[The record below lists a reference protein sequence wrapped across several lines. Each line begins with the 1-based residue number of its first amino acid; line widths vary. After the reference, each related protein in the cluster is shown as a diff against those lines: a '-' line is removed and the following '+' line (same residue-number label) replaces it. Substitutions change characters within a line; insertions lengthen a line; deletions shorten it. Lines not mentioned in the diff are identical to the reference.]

1 MHQVTPLQAQV
12 ETMLRD
18 GFPEVEVLLVDKP
31 SPNRV
36 RVYIDRE
43 TSPVDTDLL
52 EQVSRELSP
61 LREQWA
67 LEVSSPGIERP
78 LVKPDHYK
86 RVVGSPVAGRD
97 HPQRRVRRYR
107 LHPLAHHHGPERPA
121 EPHLPQRRNG
131 RLQRLNQR
139 HRHWNQPEL
148 QHRRDGQPHRRR
160 DGEHRDEPGF

>member
-18 GFPEVEVLLVDKP
+18 GFPEVEVLLVEKP

-36 RVYIDRE
+36 RVFIDRE
-43 TSPVDTDLL
+43 NTAVDTDLL

-78 LVKPDHYK
+78 LVKLDHYK
-86 RVVGSPVAGRD
+86 RVVGSPVA
-97 HPQRRVRRYR
+97 VRTEQ
-107 LHPLAHHHGPERPA
+107 PLAG
-121 EPHLPQRRNG
+121 RRSFKG
-131 RLQRLNQR
+131 VLTEAHEQMITIDL
-139 HRHWNQPEL
+139 
-148 QHRRDGQPHRRR
+148 
-160 DGEHRDEPGF
+160 DGEPVEIPLDAVHSAHLVDDGRGGKP

>member
-1 MHQVTPLQAQV
+1 MHQVTELQTRV

-18 GFPEVEVLLVDKP
+18 GFPEVEVLLVDRP

-36 RVYIDRE
+36 RVFIDRE

-52 EQVSRELSP
+52 EQVTRELSP

-86 RVVGSPVAGRD
+86 RVVGSSVAVRTEQPLDGRRSFTGVLKD
-97 HPQRRVRRYR
+97 
-107 LHPLAHHHGPERPA
+107 AHEQMITID
-121 EPHLPQRRNG
+121 L
-131 RLQRLNQR
+131 
-139 HRHWNQPEL
+139 
-148 QHRRDGQPHRRR
+148 
-160 DGEHRDEPGF
+160 DGEPVEIPLDAVRSAHLVDEGRGGKP